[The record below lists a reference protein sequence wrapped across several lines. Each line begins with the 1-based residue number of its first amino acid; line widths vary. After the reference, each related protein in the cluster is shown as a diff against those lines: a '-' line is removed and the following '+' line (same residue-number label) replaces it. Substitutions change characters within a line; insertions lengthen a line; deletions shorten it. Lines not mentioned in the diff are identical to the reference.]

1 MNIGEQEQ
9 PMRPNQSSLT
19 AMGTAAQRAIE
30 MERPVKERIC
40 CDPIARQFLS
50 AWFYV
55 LMKHLV
61 ASGYAQKRA
70 AGDLGFIVA
79 RCRYMDDVLSEEVDR
94 GIRQLVILGA
104 GYDSRAYRFDR
115 LKDGVKVFEVDHPA
129 TQKNKLKHLER
140 ILGPGGLPGYVTFV
154 PIDFTQQTLAAR
166 LPEYGYSERLKT
178 LFIWEGVTMYLEA
191 PSVDSTL
198 DFVAS
203 HSAPGSAIVFDYMC
217 KQPVIPKRDIGI
229 LLVSFLRSFFK
240 EVRSFKIEVEQIEP
254 FLVGHGFNQARNVT
268 VTDLR
273 ARYFTGKNAG
283 RKVTSD
289 YAIAI
294 GVV

>member
-1 MNIGEQEQ
+1 
-9 PMRPNQSSLT
+9 MRPNQSSLT
-19 AMGTAAQRAIE
+19 AMGTAAERAIE
-30 MERPVKERIC
+30 MERPVEERIC
-40 CDPIARQFLS
+40 CDPIARQFLP

-55 LMKHLV
+55 FMKRLT

-79 RCRYMDDVLSEEVDR
+79 RCRYMDDVLSEELGR
-94 GIRQLVILGA
+94 GIQQLVILGA
-104 GYDSRAYRFDR
+104 GYDSRAYRFDQ
-115 LKDGVKVFEVDHPA
+115 LKDRVKVFEVDHPA
-129 TQKNKLKHLER
+129 TQKNKLKKLER
-140 ILGPGGLPGYVTFV
+140 ILGSSDLPGYVTFV
-154 PIDFTQQTLAAR
+154 PVDFTRQTLAAR

-178 LFIWEGVTMYLEA
+178 LFIWEGVTMYLDA

-198 DFVAS
+198 AFVAS

-217 KQPVIPKRDIGI
+217 KQPVVPKRDIGI
-229 LLVSFLRSFFK
+229 LLVSFLRSFFN

-254 FLVGHGFNQARNVT
+254 FLVGHGFNQVRNVT
-268 VTDLR
+268 AADLR